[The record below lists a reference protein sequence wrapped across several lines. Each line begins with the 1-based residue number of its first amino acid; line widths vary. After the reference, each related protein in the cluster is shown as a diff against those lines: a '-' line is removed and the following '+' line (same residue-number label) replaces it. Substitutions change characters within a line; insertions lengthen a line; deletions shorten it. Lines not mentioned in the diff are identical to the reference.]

1 MFKKGKEKKK
11 FIRSKDFYILLLARL
26 ITNFGDSLYAIA
38 STLLVYKMSGSTF
51 YSGLTLFLTSSTAI
65 VQLLLSPI
73 LDRIN
78 MKKFLIN
85 SQIVQA
91 VLILIIP
98 LLHSLN
104 ALEVYHI
111 MIIMPIISLI
121 NQLVY
126 PGQISLL
133 PKILSEDEL
142 VTANSL
148 MTMAY
153 QGSNAIFD
161 TLAGIMIAAFG
172 FMAAFYIDSVTF
184 MITAILFTFLSKS
197 LSEYN
202 KHEKKDGENFIKNH
216 FAELKDGL
224 ALFKDS
230 RIYALVFGVV
240 FINFAA
246 TSISAVLPAFAS
258 DEIFYSLMLAAMGA
272 GVLIGS
278 LFSSFSIFKKCPL
291 GKLYIYGMLILSI
304 LWSGVSYFSN
314 NMIIAVILYGIGWFV
329 VGIVNVYA
337 QTMVQILVPRDKLG
351 SAMGAMVGIST
362 FMAPIGALMGG
373 ALGEYLGS
381 PMTILLASFIIL
393 AVAIYWIFNSSIR
406 KLPSVNNF
414 HEVF

>member
-1 MFKKGKEKKK
+1 MFKKVKEKKK

-73 LDRIN
+73 LDIIN

-85 SQIVQA
+85 SQIIQA

-98 LLHSLN
+98 LLHSLS

-111 MIIMPIISLI
+111 MIIIPIISLI

-142 VTANSL
+142 VAANSL

-216 FAELKDGL
+216 FAELKDDL

-278 LFSSFSIFKKCPL
+278 LFSSFSIYKKYPL
-291 GKLYIYGMLILSI
+291 GKLYICGMLILSVF
-304 LWSGVSYFSN
+304 WSGVSYFSN
-314 NMIIAVILYGIGWFV
+314 NMALAVILYGLGWFV
-329 VGIVNVYA
+329 VGLVNVYA

-351 SAMGAMVGIST
+351 SAMGTMVGIST

-373 ALGEYLGS
+373 ALGEHFGS
-381 PMTILLASFIIL
+381 SMTIMIASFIIF
-393 AVAIYWIFNSSIR
+393 AVAVYWIFNKSIR
-406 KLPSVNNF
+406 QLPSVNNF